1 MKKKDC
7 SDPETLKRIG
17 EKDKVCVD
25 LTVPYLSD
33 GEGRCSSPRRAAA
46 NIQLSPRLS
55 SSEIFLSEHKK
66 CEVKGNTQMISE
78 ASVSTLKKPMC
89 RLLVCSFKF
98 SDNFMM

>member
-1 MKKKDC
+1 M
-7 SDPETLKRIG
+7 
-17 EKDKVCVD
+17 CVD
-25 LTVPYLSD
+25 LVVPCLSD
-33 GEGRCSSPRRAAA
+33 GESRCGSPRRAAAA

-55 SSEIFLSEHKK
+55 VSEICLSEHRKY
-66 CEVKGNTQMISE
+66 EVKGNTQMIST